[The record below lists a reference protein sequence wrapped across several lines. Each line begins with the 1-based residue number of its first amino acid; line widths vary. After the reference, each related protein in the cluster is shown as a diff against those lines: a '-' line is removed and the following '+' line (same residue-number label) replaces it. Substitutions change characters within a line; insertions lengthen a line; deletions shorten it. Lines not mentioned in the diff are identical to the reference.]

1 MSNPMPRTPRT
12 AICLAVCAGLAGSV
26 WAADVAA
33 PETPTLEQLQKLI
46 VEQTA
51 RLEALRKSMQVEEAK
66 LAEIRRAVEVERLE
80 ATRGAGPAE
89 PSATQPPVQVAQES
103 SQPVGQRPPEAK
115 REDAAPVAQIFDQ
128 PGVLTPPGRVIL
140 EPSLQ
145 YSYASTNRV
154 ALVGYTIIPAITIGL
169 IDVREVKR
177 NTWTAALTARTGLT
191 NRMEF
196 EAKIPYV
203 YRSDDSIGRPL
214 ATPSSNEE
222 VFNATGRK
230 IGDVELTGRYQLNDG
245 GPNEPYYIASLRFKM
260 RTGSDQFDFP
270 SVYVPNSGYLPKG
283 LPTGSGFYSL
293 QPGVTFLF
301 PSDPVVFFG
310 GINYQYSFGRSNL
323 SLREEDLS
331 TGSVTVRNVDSVR
344 PGGVLGFNFG
354 MGLALNDKSSFSVG
368 YDHASVGRTQLTVD
382 GVKQSGGVR
391 VQLGTLMFG
400 YAYRLSPTR
409 SLNVSLGVGV
419 TRDTPDV
426 NLTVRMPFT
435 L

>member
-1 MSNPMPRTPRT
+1 MSNPMPRTPRS
-12 AICLAVCAGLAGSV
+12 AICMAVCACLAGSV
-26 WAADVAA
+26 WAADAAA
-33 PETPTLEQLQKLI
+33 PEAPTLEQLQQLI
-46 VEQTA
+46 SEQTA
-51 RLEALRKSMQVEEAK
+51 RLEALRKSMQAEEAK
-66 LAEIRRAVEVERLE
+66 LAEIRRAVGSERLD
-80 ATRGAGPAE
+80 ATRGAGE
-89 PSATQPPVQVAQES
+89 PGAGQQPEQLAQQS
-103 SQPVGQRPPEAK
+103 SEAVGQRPPPKK
-115 REDAAPVAQIFDQ
+115 REDTAPVAQIFDQ
-128 PGVLTPPGRVIL
+128 PGVLTQPGKVIL

-191 NRMEF
+191 NRMEI

-203 YRSDDSIGRPL
+203 YRSDDSISRPI
-214 ATPSSNEE
+214 ATPASNDE
-222 VFNATGRK
+222 VFNTTGQK
-230 IGDVELTGRYQLNDG
+230 LGDVELTGRYQLNEG
-245 GPNEPYYIASLRFKM
+245 GPNEPYYIASLRFKT
-260 RTGSDQFDFP
+260 RTGSDQFDTTT
-270 SVYVPNSGYLPKG
+270 VAVPGFQGLGLLKE

-310 GINYQYSFGRSNL
+310 GINYQYSFKRSNL
-323 SLREEDLS
+323 KLREDD
-331 TGSVTVRNVDSVR
+331 GAGNISVTNIKSAQ

-368 YDHASVGRTQLTVD
+368 YDHASVGRTKID
-382 GVKQSGGVR
+382 GKKDPLGVR

-400 YAYRLSPTR
+400 YAYRLSPTT

-426 NLTVRMPFT
+426 NLTLRMPLT

>member
-1 MSNPMPRTPRT
+1 
-12 AICLAVCAGLAGSV
+12 
-26 WAADVAA
+26 
-33 PETPTLEQLQKLI
+33 
-46 VEQTA
+46 
-51 RLEALRKSMQVEEAK
+51 
-66 LAEIRRAVEVERLE
+66 
-80 ATRGAGPAE
+80 
-89 PSATQPPVQVAQES
+89 SATQPPVQVAQES